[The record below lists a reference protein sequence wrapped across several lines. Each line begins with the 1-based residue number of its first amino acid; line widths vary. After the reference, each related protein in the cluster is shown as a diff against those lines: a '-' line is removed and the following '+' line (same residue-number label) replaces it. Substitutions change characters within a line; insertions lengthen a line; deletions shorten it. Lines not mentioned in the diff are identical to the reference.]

1 MYGSEV
7 GVGPPTAAVG
17 FFSAG
22 MACLLRFISTD
33 GEEGKAGQVAETVD
47 NQYYIQAGQP
57 DVSCDIFLLNVIF
70 NTDVSDSQRHGL
82 FKKLLVITCRKTA
95 LP

>member
-1 MYGSEV
+1 M
-7 GVGPPTAAVG
+7 
-17 FFSAG
+17 
-22 MACLLRFISTD
+22 
-33 GEEGKAGQVAETVD
+33 AETVD
-47 NQYYIQAGQP
+47 SPYYIQAGQP

-95 LP
+95 LS